1 MRAIR
6 PSTVLTFPSLKA
18 STIKN
23 KTIVYVAISVTGG
36 NSNFVSAGGGV
47 AVFENNGILWSDS
60 NTYASFQLK
69 LNDAD
74 KHREWKYDCNSRCF
88 S

>member
-1 MRAIR
+1 MSAVR
-6 PSTVLTFPSLKA
+6 PSTVLTIPLLKA
-18 STIKN
+18 CTIKN
-23 KTIVYVAISVTGG
+23 KTIAYVAKSETGG

-60 NTYASFQLK
+60 NTYSSFQLK

-74 KHREWKYDCNSRCF
+74 KDREWKYNRNSRCF
-88 S
+88 L